1 MIFPNPTQVLAH
13 DYVKSPVQVVF
24 NVNQL
29 VKTSDIADTL
39 IIRLSFGRWSCLLL
53 TQLTFHSAPRGPRRL
68 TRRLPWPLVLTL
80 FIGNLALAALHSGAA
95 YAGSAPISHI
105 SKKNA
110 VVIKAG
116 SDQGLAIGDRVC
128 FLLPVR
134 KVRGCA
140 TVRRLKRGYAAVRV
154 RPDVAAELTVGM
166 LTDFVPSKP
175 GAGSP
180 EQQRPNSKSETDDSD
195 INLDQDESLV
205 EPADEQPSATHLP
218 SNAVLGLDLGIGQEV
233 LADNLTPASFNAT
246 GPVVSVRAR
255 GRYYFGA
262 TSSWSLRLGFVQRS
276 FAVALAKRST
286 DASQAG
292 ATDIKTFNESDLRLA
307 VAKDLLDSPQQRLEL
322 GLGGVY
328 KRLPAALS
336 VSTNGEPT
344 PGLLALSGPI
354 ALLSYTVHIAPHDLN
369 AVVTVVP
376 LLVGKKAKGRA
387 LGVSGAFHQA
397 LTPEWQLSY
406 EAAYEQWS
414 GTHPVSCPAAGCSSS
429 SRFKDT
435 SIELILGL
443 LRWF

>member
-1 MIFPNPTQVLAH
+1 MHPNIV
-13 DYVKSPVQVVF
+13 
-24 NVNQL
+24 
-29 VKTSDIADTL
+29 DTTKVR
-39 IIRLSFGRWSCLLL
+39 IGFARWSRLLL
-53 TQLTFHSAPRGPRRL
+53 TQLTFYCALRGPSQL
-68 TRRLPWPLVLTL
+68 VRRLPWPLVLTL
-80 FIGNLALAALHSGAA
+80 FVGSLALAALHSGAA

-105 SKKNA
+105 SKKNT

-134 KVRGCA
+134 KSRGCA
-140 TVRRLKRGYAAVRV
+140 KVRRLRRSYAAFRV
-154 RPDVAAELTVGM
+154 RSDVAAELTVGM

-175 GAGSP
+175 GTGSP
-180 EQQRPNSKSETDDSD
+180 EQQRPQSKGEASDDDQD
-195 INLDQDESLV
+195 INPDQDESL
-205 EPADEQPSATHLP
+205 EAQADAQPSPTHLP
-218 SNAVLGLDLGIGQEV
+218 TNAVLGLDLGIGQEV

-246 GPVVSVRAR
+246 GPVISVRAK

-262 TSSWSLRLGFVQRS
+262 TSPWSLRLGFVQRS
-276 FAVALAKRST
+276 FTVALAKRST
-286 DASQAG
+286 DASQDN
-292 ATDIKTFNESDLRLA
+292 ATNMKTFNESDLRLA
-307 VAKDLLDSPQQRLEL
+307 IAKDLLDSPEQRLEL

-336 VSTNGEPT
+336 VSTNGDPN

-354 ALLSYTVHIAPHDLN
+354 AILSYTVHIAPHDLN
-369 AVVTVVP
+369 ATLTLVP

-387 LGVSGAFHQA
+387 FGFSGAFHQA

-414 GTHPVSCPAAGCSSS
+414 GSHPVSCPAAGCSASS
-429 SRFKDT
+429 SFKDT
-435 SIELILGL
+435 GIEVFLGL